1 MAAYSAVL
9 RGASNIFVVDRVPER
24 LASARKIGCTAI
36 DFTASDPVDAII
48 EKNGGMVDRAVDCVG
63 YQAVDQSGSTEKPNV
78 VLEQLIRVTRAT
90 GGLGVP
96 GLYVPAD
103 PGAVDER
110 SKEGQI
116 LIPFGK
122 LFEKV
127 RRPVLSL
134 AYSFS
139 ASLPLLWLVE
149 IGALSMALT
158 LSLRWIGFKH
168 RHGPMQRQALQPPPA
183 RPDCCGA
190 REAEFRGVA

>member
-1 MAAYSAVL
+1 MPGDSVAIFGAGPVGLMAAYSAVL

-24 LASARKIGCTAI
+24 LSAATKIGCTAI
-36 DFTASDPVDAII
+36 DFTASDPVAAIV

-63 YQAVDQSGSTEKPNV
+63 YQAVDSSGSTEKPNI
-78 VLEQLIRVTRAT
+78 VLDQLIRVTRAT

-103 PGAVDER
+103 PGAADEK

-127 RRPVLSL
+127 GRR
-134 AYSFS
+134 SFF
-139 ASLPLLWLVE
+139 LP
-149 IGALSMALT
+149 
-158 LSLRWIGFKH
+158 F
-168 RHGPMQRQALQPPPA
+168 P
-183 RPDCCGA
+183 
-190 REAEFRGVA
+190 

>member
-24 LASARKIGCTAI
+24 LASARKIGCIAI
-36 DFTASDPVDAII
+36 DFTASDPVEQIVQ
-48 EKNGGMVDRAVDCVG
+48 KNGGMMVDRAVDCVG
-63 YQAVDQSGSTEKPNV
+63 YQAVDSSGSTEKPNI
-78 VLEQLIRVTRAT
+78 VLDQLIRVTRAT

-103 PGAVDER
+103 PGAADEK

-127 RRPVLSL
+127 GPFLLVTLPFLVSSAPLSL
-134 AYSFS
+134 S
-139 ASLPLLWLVE
+139 V
-149 IGALSMALT
+149 
-158 LSLRWIGFKH
+158 
-168 RHGPMQRQALQPPPA
+168 PPA
-183 RPDCCGA
+183 PPYCTKNPPNRA
-190 REAEFRGVA
+190 